1 MILNRTL
8 CLFVVFLILGATAMA
23 ANAQPADSAAV
34 PVIVLFR
41 SGVDSTQREQILKHV
56 GAQSTRHFVNVPASA
71 ARANAQNQALLRNHP
86 DVISV
91 APDRP
96 VQILGKPAGGG
107 TSTTTAQVVPAGVAR
122 IDASPGTLPFTG
134 KDVGVAVVD
143 TGIDFNHADLVV
155 SAVCYTSYTACQDDE
170 GHGTHVSGIIAA
182 TNNKIDVVGVAP
194 DAVLY
199 AVKVLDKTGSG
210 TDSAVMAGLDWVGSH
225 AASVSPR
232 IRVVNMSLGRPGTL
246 DDNPALRASV
256 QFLYNAGIVVVVA
269 AGNDA
274 STDVSQQ
281 VPATYPEVLA
291 IASTTAAN
299 GTSAC
304 RWHPGAVMAD
314 TASYFTTDGSYND
327 LTGIGVTVSAPGED
341 NEIINRSCFL
351 GSVGI
356 LSTRLGGGTTRMSGT
371 SMAAPH
377 VTGVAALMVEKANGQ
392 AASLTPEDVR
402 SRLRLNVLSP
412 GIAPL
417 DSPASG
423 YSFDGEREG
432 VVSAAGAL

>member
-8 CLFVVFLILGATAMA
+8 CLFVVCLVLGATAVA
-23 ANAQPADSAAV
+23 VNAQPADSAAA

-41 SGVDSTQREQILKHV
+41 SGVDSTEREQILKQV
-56 GAQSTRHFVNVPASA
+56 GAQSTRHFVHVPASA
-71 ARANAQNQALLRNHP
+71 VRANAQSQALLRKHP

-91 APDRP
+91 VPDRP
-96 VQILGKPAGGG
+96 VRILGKPAGGG
-107 TSTTTAQVVPAGVAR
+107 TSTATAQVVPAGVAR
-122 IDASPGTLPFTG
+122 IDASPGTLAFTG
-134 KDVGVAVVD
+134 NGVGVAVVD
-143 TGIDFNHADLVV
+143 TGIDFNHADLGV
-155 SAVCYTSYTACQDDE
+155 SAVCYTGYTACQDDQ

-182 TNNKIDVVGVAP
+182 KNNKIDVVGVAP

-210 TDSAVMAGLDWVGSH
+210 TDSAVMAGLEWVAGH
-225 AASVSPR
+225 AASVSPQ

-246 DDNPALRASV
+246 DDSPALRASV
-256 QFLYNAGIVVVVA
+256 QSLYNAGIVVVVA

-274 STDVSQQ
+274 STEVSRQ

-304 RWHPGAVMAD
+304 RVHPGAVIAD
-314 TASYFTTDGSYND
+314 TASYFTTDGAYNG

-341 NEIINRSCFL
+341 NETISKSCFL
-351 GSVGI
+351 GTVGI

-377 VTGVAALMVEKANGQ
+377 VTGVAALMVQKADGQ
-392 AASLTPEDVR
+392 GAALTPEDVR
-402 SRLRLNVLSP
+402 SRLRLNVSAP